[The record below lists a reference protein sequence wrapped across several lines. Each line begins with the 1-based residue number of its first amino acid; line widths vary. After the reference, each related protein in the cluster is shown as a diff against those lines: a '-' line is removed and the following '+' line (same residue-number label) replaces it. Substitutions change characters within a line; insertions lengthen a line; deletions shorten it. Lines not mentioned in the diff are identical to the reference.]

1 MTAFIILREA
11 LLKNNNIG
19 VIKSLKLRGFKCK
32 NDFKKIL
39 TLRSTYRNEFDPLL
53 HWIDI

>member
-19 VIKSLKLRGFKCK
+19 VIKSLKLMNFKCK
-32 NDFKKIL
+32 TIYENIPAQDRHLGINSIHHL
-39 TLRSTYRNEFDPLL
+39 NYYY
-53 HWIDI
+53 